1 MSEIHEIIRARRID
15 LGLTL
20 KDVAKAL
27 GVSEGTVSRYESA
40 NIQNMGI
47 DKISNLAKVLRC
59 SPGYLMGWEDEP
71 QPKGFR
77 IGGLNDNENRLMSNY
92 RQLNKDGQSQLL
104 QRSEE
109 LLKLGYTNPHKE
121 LRKDEPG
128 LPAAMERERTE
139 MEEPDMERD
148 L

>member
-1 MSEIHEIIRARRID
+1 MFLQNDIYYQYITNIEEVNIDLSEIHETIRARRID

-47 DKISNLAKVLRC
+47 DKISNLAKVLKC

-71 QPKGFR
+71 QPEGFK
-77 IGGLNDNENRLMSNY
+77 IEGLNDSENHLMSNY

-109 LLKLGYTNPHKE
+109 LLKLGYTK
-121 LRKDEPG
+121 
-128 LPAAMERERTE
+128 
-139 MEEPDMERD
+139 
-148 L
+148 